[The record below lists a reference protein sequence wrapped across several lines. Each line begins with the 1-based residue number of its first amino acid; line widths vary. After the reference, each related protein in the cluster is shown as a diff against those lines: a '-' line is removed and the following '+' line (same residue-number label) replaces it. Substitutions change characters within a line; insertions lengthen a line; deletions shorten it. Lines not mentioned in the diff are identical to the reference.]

1 MVFKKYFHSLKIG
14 FHLICFFFK
23 IKVQHICTK
32 FNFKNMK
39 KIVLFLILWVQVSWA
54 QTPIVHFPF
63 NGSISDAT
71 STYAFAAN
79 QGAVTNFVND
89 RFGNS
94 NSAYATP
101 YNVNQVLTTSV
112 PNLPQGN
119 AARSISV
126 WVKYGGDLDTTNS
139 VAVVG
144 YGSFASNQYC
154 GVLHEF
160 FNSRLQ
166 GIGFNN
172 DPYGTTNAVP
182 YIPNEAINE
191 WNHIVLTFQ
200 GTNLK
205 MFYNGKVVMDLP
217 SVSWNTNG
225 TQLKLNFNSIL
236 SSSSLYRLLF
246 DDLKVYDVVLTESQI
261 QQMYVNESPLNQTG
275 LLGYFPFENN
285 LNDYNFGSS
294 NLTFG
299 NNGQY
304 NTGVSGN
311 AVSFG
316 GGNYHGTT
324 NLSAS
329 FPSDNFT
336 VSFWYNRTGNA
347 ANQFETALELF
358 GSLYFRNGWQNGS
371 YFDVGIATSGSS
383 FTNVLTP
390 VAPQNTWVH
399 VAIVFKIVDGVRR
412 ICMYQDGTMKF
423 SANTTVNQ
431 PMNKFNNVISVGTGT
446 DASGNVMTSKNAN
459 NMRMDNLYLFGRA
472 LSQTEIMALRYQV
485 PSSCPTGNVTLTTQ
499 AEVDA
504 LASCTTITGNLTIN
518 GGGNALNLAP
528 LNNITSITGTL
539 FITGISNNQ
548 TNIFP
553 NLTTVG
559 NGIAIQGNSFQ
570 QFGGFNSFITLTSG
584 SLQFFSNS
592 QLQTISGF
600 NSLINLTSGN
610 LGFVTNNNLE
620 TINAFSNLQTVNGL
634 LIRNTKLINLNFLSS
649 LQNNNGQLSIEG
661 NSLLTNATFP
671 NMVNHNF
678 SNGTTGQRYLRIQNN
693 PVLTTIGNIN
703 FNGSNNCESI
713 TINGSSINSIA
724 PFGTNSFSVNGLV
737 LLANNVLPNLN
748 FLQHLNSCGAIQITG
763 CAQISNLIGLENL
776 TTITGQSSTLGLN
789 ITNNVNLSSLNGL
802 NTTNVLLS
810 NVPVSVNS
818 NSNLTNINALSSIP
832 VSGIS
837 SLTISSNGQLA
848 TCASTWLCDYVATSK
863 PLTVTGNAVG
873 CETVSVINS
882 ACAALSTSEFDFN
895 EISLY
900 PNPTNSVFN
909 LEIPNEVVKQV
920 EIYDLSGKKLL
931 KSNQHQIDVS
941 SFATG
946 IYMVQIQ
953 TESGKIGVSK
963 LVKK

>member
-1 MVFKKYFHSLKIG
+1 
-14 FHLICFFFK
+14 
-23 IKVQHICTK
+23 
-32 FNFKNMK
+32 MK
-39 KIVLFLILWVQVSWA
+39 KIVLFLILLVQVSWA

-166 GIGFNN
+166 GIGFNY

-217 SVSWNTNG
+217 WVSWNTNG

-431 PMNKFNNVISVGTGT
+431 PMYKFNNVISVGTGT

-485 PSSCPTGNVTLTTQ
+485 PSSCPTGNVTVTTQ
-499 AEVDA
+499 AQLNA
-504 LASCTTITGNLTIN
+504 LAGCTTINGNLQIN
-518 GGGNALNLAP
+518 GSGITDFTP
-528 LNNITSITGTL
+528 VNNITTVTGEL
-539 FITGISNNQ
+539 SISNIS
-548 TNIFP
+548 TNLNNVFP
-553 NLTTVG
+553 NLTSAG
-559 NGIAIQGNSFQ
+559 AIAIINNSFTT
-570 QFGGFNSFITLTSG
+570 FN
-584 SLQFFSNS
+584 
-592 QLQTISGF
+592 GF
-600 NSLINLTSGN
+600 NSLTGNLNYINLSFNNSLTSFSGFNTFSGTTGLDIRENPN
-610 LGFVTNNNLE
+610 LNS
-620 TINAFSNLQTVNGL
+620 INALGSVTQISNFYLKNVAL
-634 LIRNTKLINLNFLSS
+634 ANLNFLSS
-649 LQNNNGQLSIEG
+649 LATVNGYFIVENCSSLNSFSPSINKTLLLNNSTFRLIGLP
-661 NSLLTNATFP
+661 LLTNL
-671 NMVNHNF
+671 NGLNF
-678 SNGTTGQRYLRIQNN
+678 NSANCSDITIMDCGSLTSITPMSGISGAMTGGLLGNIFIQNN
-693 PVLTTIGNIN
+693 DALTSLNGLQNITSARSLFIFDN
-703 FNGSNNCESI
+703 QLLTNLSGL
-713 TINGSSINSIA
+713 
-724 PFGTNSFSVNGLV
+724 NSFSSTTDAVGISDNPSLTSLNGLNNLV
-737 LLANNVLPNLN
+737 AVGYPPSIGSNSMLTDISALNTLNLASTVNMA
-748 FLQHLNSCGAIQITG
+748 S
-763 CAQISNLIGLENL
+763 
-776 TTITGQSSTLGLN
+776 GQLN
-789 ITNNVNLSSLNGL
+789 ITNNSNLAICAVPWVCNY
-802 NTTNVLLS
+802 LS
-810 NVPVSVNS
+810 NVNVVK
-818 NSNLTNINALSSIP
+818 NINS
-832 VSGIS
+832 
-837 SLTISSNGQLA
+837 
-848 TCASTWLCDYVATSK
+848 
-863 PLTVTGNAVG
+863 NAVG
-873 CETVSVINS
+873 CESVAVVNT
-882 ACAALSTSEFDFN
+882 ACTALSTSDFDLN

-920 EIYDLSGKKLL
+920 EIFDLSGKKLL

-946 IYMVQIQ
+946 IYMVQIL
-953 TESGKIGVSK
+953 TESGKTGVSK

>member
-1 MVFKKYFHSLKIG
+1 
-14 FHLICFFFK
+14 
-23 IKVQHICTK
+23 
-32 FNFKNMK
+32 MK
-39 KIVLFLILWVQVSWA
+39 KIVLFLILWVQVSWG

-139 VAVVG
+139 IAVVG

-485 PSSCPTGNVTLTTQ
+485 PSSCPTGNVTITTQ
-499 AEVDA
+499 AQLNA
-504 LASCTTITGNLTIN
+504 LAGCTAINGNLQIN
-518 GGGNALNLAP
+518 GSGITDFTSV
-528 LNNITSITGTL
+528 NNITTVTGEL
-539 FITGISNNQ
+539 SISNIS
-548 TNIFP
+548 TNLNNVFP
-553 NLTTVG
+553 NLTSAG
-559 NGIAIQGNSFQ
+559 AIAIINNSFTT
-570 QFGGFNSFITLTSG
+570 FN
-584 SLQFFSNS
+584 
-592 QLQTISGF
+592 GF
-600 NSLINLTSGN
+600 NSLTGN
-610 LGFVTNNNLE
+610 LNYINISSNNNLISFSGFNTFSGTTGLDIRE
-620 TINAFSNLQTVNGL
+620 NPNLSTMNALGSVTQISNFYLKNVAL
-634 LIRNTKLINLNFLSS
+634 ANLNFLSS
-649 LQNNNGQLSIEG
+649 LVTVNGFFIVENCSSLNSFSPSINKTLLLNNSTFRLIGLPLLNNLNGLTFNSANCSDITIMDCGSLTSITPMSGISGAMTGGFWGNIFIQNNDALTSLNGLQNITSAKSLFILD
-661 NSLLTNATFP
+661 NQLLTNL
-671 NMVNHNF
+671 
-678 SNGTTGQRYLRIQNN
+678 SGL
-693 PVLTTIGNIN
+693 
-703 FNGSNNCESI
+703 
-713 TINGSSINSIA
+713 
-724 PFGTNSFSVNGLV
+724 NSFSSTTDAVGISDNPSLTSLNGLNNLV
-737 LLANNVLPNLN
+737 AVGYPPSIGSNSMLTDISALNTLNLASTVIMA
-748 FLQHLNSCGAIQITG
+748 S
-763 CAQISNLIGLENL
+763 
-776 TTITGQSSTLGLN
+776 GQLN
-789 ITNNVNLSSLNGL
+789 ITNN
-802 NTTNVLLS
+802 
-810 NVPVSVNS
+810 
-818 NSNLTNINALSSIP
+818 SNLAICAVPWVCNYMSNANVIKNINS
-832 VSGIS
+832 
-837 SLTISSNGQLA
+837 
-848 TCASTWLCDYVATSK
+848 
-863 PLTVTGNAVG
+863 NAVG
-873 CETVSVINS
+873 CESVAVVNS
-882 ACAALSTSEFDFN
+882 ACVALSTSDFDLN

-931 KSNQHQIDVS
+931 KSNQHKIDVS

-946 IYMVQIQ
+946 IYMVQIL
-953 TESGKIGVSK
+953 TESGKTGVSK

>member
-1 MVFKKYFHSLKIG
+1 
-14 FHLICFFFK
+14 
-23 IKVQHICTK
+23 
-32 FNFKNMK
+32 MK
-39 KIVLFLILWVQVSWA
+39 KIVLFLILLVQVSWA

-285 LNDYNFGSS
+285 LNDYNFGLS

-399 VAIVFKIVDGVRR
+399 VAIVFKIVNGVRR
-412 ICMYQDGTMKF
+412 ICMYQDGTMQF

-528 LNNITSITGTL
+528 LNGITSISGNL
-539 FITGISNNQ
+539 QITGVSSNISN
-548 TNIFP
+548 FLP
-553 NLTTVG
+553 NLTSIGGYIRVLS
-559 NGIAIQGNSFQ
+559 NSFAS
-570 QFGGFNSFITLTSG
+570 FGGLNSLTTVNNEIAFRYNTTLT
-584 SLQFFSNS
+584 
-592 QLQTISGF
+592 TISGF
-600 NSLINLTSGN
+600 GNITNINSFLIFDGNTNLSS
-610 LGFVTNNNLE
+610 
-620 TINAFSNLQTVNGL
+620 INAFGNLNTVDGFNL
-634 LIRNTKLINLNFLSS
+634 YDSKLQNLNFLSS
-649 LQNNNGQLSIEG
+649 LTLNKGLLSVQA
-661 NSLLTNATFP
+661 NPLLTSVFFP
-671 NMVNHNF
+671 NMVIHNF
-678 SNGTTGQRYLRIQNN
+678 TNNVPGGKYFYISENPILTSVGNIDFNGSSTCENFMFRNNPLLNAVNNLSTSNFSVIYGVLIQNN
-693 PVLTTIGNIN
+693 PQ
-703 FNGSNNCESI
+703 
-713 TINGSSINSIA
+713 
-724 PFGTNSFSVNGLV
+724 
-737 LLANNVLPNLN
+737 LPNLN
-748 FLQHLNSCGAIQITG
+748 FLQNLVSCDGLFLRGLSSITNLNGL
-763 CAQISNLIGLENL
+763 SNLIQPALSNWVEIINN
-776 TTITGQSSTLGLN
+776 SSL
-789 ITNNVNLSSLNGL
+789 VSLNGL
-802 NTTNVLLS
+802 S
-810 NVPVSVNS
+810 AS
-818 NSNLTNINALSSIP
+818 NINFNNRHLILNNNNALND
-832 VSGIS
+832 IS
-837 SLTISSNGQLA
+837 SLSGIQLNNINGLTITNNGQLA
-848 TCASTWLCDYVATSK
+848 TCASTWLCGYIATSK
-863 PLTVTGNAVG
+863 PLTVSGNAIG
-873 CETVSVINS
+873 CESVVAVNS
-882 ACAALSTSEFDFN
+882 ACAALSTSDFDLN

-909 LEIPNEVVKQV
+909 LEISNEVVKQV

-946 IYMVQIQ
+946 IYMVQIL

>member
-1 MVFKKYFHSLKIG
+1 
-14 FHLICFFFK
+14 
-23 IKVQHICTK
+23 
-32 FNFKNMK
+32 MK
-39 KIVLFLILWVQVSWA
+39 KIVLFLILWVQVSWG

-539 FITGISNNQ
+539 FITGVSNNQ
-548 TNIFP
+548 VNIFP

-559 NGIAIQGNSFQ
+559 NGIAIQGNTFQ

-634 LIRNTKLINLNFLSS
+634 LIRNTKLTNLNFLSS
-649 LQNNNGQLSIEG
+649 LQINNGQLSIEA
-661 NSLLTNATFP
+661 NPLLTNATFP

-678 SNGTTGQRYLRIQNN
+678 SNGITGTRYLRIQNN
-693 PVLTTIGNIN
+693 PVLTTIGNVN
-703 FNGSNNCESI
+703 MSNTNTCESI
-713 TINGSSINSIA
+713 IITGAAINNVSNL
-724 PFGTNSFSVNGLV
+724 GTASYSVNGLV
-737 LLANNVLPNLN
+737 QIANTAVTNLN
-748 FLQHLNSCGAIQITG
+748 FVQNLTSCGSLQISSCNQLTNLNGLDNLNS
-763 CAQISNLIGLENL
+763 
-776 TTITGQSSTLGLN
+776 ITGQGSSIGLS
-789 ITNNVNLSSLNGL
+789 IV
-802 NTTNVLLS
+802 
-810 NVPVSVNS
+810 S
-818 NSNLTNINALSSIP
+818 NSNLETLNGLSTNLVLTNLPINLNNNAALNNMSAFSAIP
-832 VSGIS
+832 VSGVS
-837 SLTISSNGQLA
+837 SLSITSNPALSS
-848 TCASTWLCDYVATSK
+848 CASAWLCSYVATAK
-863 PLTVTGNAVG
+863 PFTIFNNATG
-873 CETVSVINS
+873 CESFAAVNS
-882 ACAALSTSEFDFN
+882 ACAALSTSDFDLN
-895 EISLY
+895 KISLY
-900 PNPTNSVFN
+900 PNPTHSVFN

-953 TESGKIGVSK
+953 TESGKTRVSK

>member
-1 MVFKKYFHSLKIG
+1 
-14 FHLICFFFK
+14 
-23 IKVQHICTK
+23 
-32 FNFKNMK
+32 MK
-39 KIVLFLILWVQVSWA
+39 KIVLFLILWVQVSWG

-399 VAIVFKIVDGVRR
+399 VAIVFKIVNGVRR
-412 ICMYQDGTMKF
+412 ICMYQDGTMQF

-499 AEVDA
+499 AQVDA

-528 LNNITSITGTL
+528 LNGITSISGNL
-539 FITGISNNQ
+539 QITGVSSNISN
-548 TNIFP
+548 FLP
-553 NLTTVG
+553 NLTSIGGYIRVLS
-559 NGIAIQGNSFQ
+559 NSFAS
-570 QFGGFNSFITLTSG
+570 FGGLNSLTTVNNEIAFRYNTTLT
-584 SLQFFSNS
+584 
-592 QLQTISGF
+592 TISGF
-600 NSLINLTSGN
+600 GNITNINSFLIFDGNTNLSS
-610 LGFVTNNNLE
+610 
-620 TINAFSNLQTVNGL
+620 INAFGNLNTVDGFNL
-634 LIRNTKLINLNFLSS
+634 YDSKLQNLNFLSS
-649 LQNNNGQLSIEG
+649 LTLNKGLLSVQA
-661 NSLLTNATFP
+661 NPLLTSVFFP
-671 NMVNHNF
+671 NMVIHNF
-678 SNGTTGQRYLRIQNN
+678 TNNVPGGKYFYISENPILTSVGNIDFNGSSTCENFMFRNNPLLNAVNNLSTSNFSVIYGVLIQNN
-693 PVLTTIGNIN
+693 PQ
-703 FNGSNNCESI
+703 
-713 TINGSSINSIA
+713 
-724 PFGTNSFSVNGLV
+724 
-737 LLANNVLPNLN
+737 LPNLN
-748 FLQHLNSCGAIQITG
+748 FLQNLVSCDGLFLRGLSSITNLNGL
-763 CAQISNLIGLENL
+763 SNLIQPALSNWVEIINN
-776 TTITGQSSTLGLN
+776 SSL
-789 ITNNVNLSSLNGL
+789 VSLNGL
-802 NTTNVLLS
+802 S
-810 NVPVSVNS
+810 AS
-818 NSNLTNINALSSIP
+818 NINFNNRHLILNNNNALND
-832 VSGIS
+832 IS
-837 SLTISSNGQLA
+837 SLSGIQLNNINGLTITNNGQLA
-848 TCASTWLCDYVATSK
+848 TCASTWLCGYIATSK
-863 PLTVTGNAVG
+863 PLTVSGNAIG
-873 CETVSVINS
+873 CESVVAVNS
-882 ACAALSTSEFDFN
+882 ACAALSTSDFDLN

-909 LEIPNEVVKQV
+909 LEISNEVVKQV

-946 IYMVQIQ
+946 IYMVQIL

>member
-1 MVFKKYFHSLKIG
+1 
-14 FHLICFFFK
+14 
-23 IKVQHICTK
+23 
-32 FNFKNMK
+32 MK

-63 NGSISDAT
+63 NGSVSDAT
-71 STYAFAAN
+71 STYPFAAN

-446 DASGNVMTSKNAN
+446 EASGNVMTSKNAN

-499 AEVDA
+499 SEVDA

-518 GGGNALNLAP
+518 GGGNTLNLAP

-539 FITGISNNQ
+539 FITGVSNNQ
-548 TNIFP
+548 VNIFP

-559 NGIAIQGNSFQ
+559 NGIAIQGNTFQ
-570 QFGGFNSFITLTSG
+570 QFGGFNAFTTLTAG
-584 SLQFFSNS
+584 NIQFIGNS
-592 QLQTISGF
+592 QLTTISGF
-600 NSLINLTSGN
+600 GVLNSLISGN
-610 LGFVTNNNLE
+610 LGFATNNNLE
-620 TINAFSNLQTVNGL
+620 TINGFSNLQTVNGL
-634 LIRNTKLINLNFLSS
+634 LIRNTKLTNLSFLSS
-649 LQNNNGQLSIEG
+649 LQNNNGQLSIES

-678 SNGTTGQRYLRIQNN
+678 SNGITGARYLRIQNN
-693 PVLTTIGNIN
+693 PVLTTIGNVN
-703 FNGSNNCESI
+703 LSNTNTCESI
-713 TINGSSINSIA
+713 IITGATINNVSNL
-724 PFGTNSFSVNGLV
+724 GTASYSVNGLV
-737 LLANNVLPNLN
+737 QIANTAVTNLN
-748 FLQHLNSCGAIQITG
+748 FVQNLTSCGTLQISSCNQLTNLNGLDNLNS
-763 CAQISNLIGLENL
+763 
-776 TTITGQSSTLGLN
+776 ITGQGSSIGLS
-789 ITNNVNLSSLNGL
+789 IV
-802 NTTNVLLS
+802 
-810 NVPVSVNS
+810 S
-818 NSNLTNINALSSIP
+818 NSNLETLNGLSSNLVLTNSPINLNNNAALNNMSAFSAIP
-832 VSGIS
+832 VSGVS
-837 SLTISSNGQLA
+837 SLTITSNPSLSS
-848 TCASTWLCDYVATSK
+848 CASTWLCDYVATAK
-863 PLTVTGNAVG
+863 PFMIINNATG
-873 CETVSVINS
+873 CESLAVVNT
-882 ACAALSTSEFDFN
+882 ACTALSTSVFDLN

-900 PNPTNSVFN
+900 PNPTHSVFN
-909 LEIPNEVVKQV
+909 LEISNEVVKQV

-931 KSNQHQIDVS
+931 KSNQHKIDVS

-946 IYMVQIQ
+946 IYMVQIL
-953 TESGKIGVSK
+953 TESGKTGVSK